1 MFKKLMKAAE
11 GKKTYAM
18 SAALFVVGGLEA
30 LGLLPKEV
38 SDPLKV
44 FLAAGAVAAL
54 RAAK

>member
-1 MFKKLMKAAE
+1 MLKQLMKAAK
-11 GKKTYAM
+11 GKKTYFMA
-18 SAALFVVGGLEA
+18 AALFLVGGLEA
-30 LGLLPKEV
+30 TGLIPKDV